1 VDQLTYTYQSN
12 SNKLTQVADGI
23 AALSYTAKDFKERS
37 ATAYTYDPNGNLK
50 SNLDKQISTISYNH
64 LNLPSEISF
73 NTGAKIRFT
82 YDAEGNKLTQRTY
95 NTSGTLTTTQDYLG
109 EFVYQNGALDYL
121 IHEEGRVAAEP
132 TGLFY
137 EYYLK
142 DHLGNVRQ
150 VLRNPTANA
159 RIATMETGKAEEE
172 EQLFTQLKPTRKREP
187 SHNITAGGSSV
198 AWLNAAQGEMVGPGT
213 SQEIFDG
220 DSIVLTVYGK
230 YLDQKKQKANL
241 ASFVPAGG
249 KTALLDQLNELALN
263 TSRAGGANPI
273 AVLNLV
279 DILAKDLQRKEAP
292 EAYLIYALYDQDS
305 NRYEVGKQVLSRN
318 AANQHEVLEEKL
330 AIKKNGYIETFVVN
344 ETSEDVWFDNMMVM
358 SVSSVIV
365 QETHYDPWGLELT
378 GLGYQDGGVKVNKYL
393 YQGKEFLNDHSLNIY
408 DFHARGYDPV
418 IGRTWQVDPMA
429 DSYYPWS
436 PYAWV
441 MNNPLKYMDPTGMFS
456 THTDEDGIVV
466 AVYDDGDLG
475 VYRHGGSRSEA
486 AENVKRNYSEDN
498 KGAGGKRMGESLHA
512 LSFAD
517 QSLYNETGVVRE
529 ARIKID
535 FGSSNLTDRVQEI
548 LNSDPSL
555 FDYFKK
561 AGGGGDWDIK
571 EHVSN
576 GSKLFGKYASPRDA
590 GNFAAGAVAQKSG
603 LAPLA
608 QFGYGA
614 YNLLGNNKPLTLA
627 ITGAVGWVTL
637 VNRPLGLGSAY
648 LIGKYG
654 EDKLSQRSID
664 IGKDFIRRK

>member
-1 VDQLTYTYQSN
+1 MDQLTYTYQSN

-37 ATAYTYDPNGNLK
+37 ATAYTYDANGNLK
-50 SNLDKQISTISYNH
+50 TNLDKQINGIVYNH
-64 LNLPSEISF
+64 LNLPAEVSF

-82 YDAEGNKLTQRTY
+82 YDAEGTKLTQRTY
-95 NTSGTLTTTQDYLG
+95 NTSGTLTATRDYLG

-150 VLRNPTANA
+150 VLRNPAANA
-159 RIATMETGKAEEE
+159 RIATMETGNAAEE

-187 SHNITAGGSSV
+187 SHNITTGGSSV
-198 AWLNAAQGEMVGPGT
+198 AWLNAAQGQMVGPGT
-213 SQEIFDG
+213 SQEIFEG